1 MMKNK
6 YIVTLTYLVVIL
18 GLLIGTSFLLKPIKE
33 RNQLALYE
41 EKYEEF
47 MPGIELV
54 EVKDVDSEIIFEYIL
69 AKDKTGKDVFLY
81 AAKQFNEYGH
91 IEIVVALDKVGTVIK
106 ASALEVNQ
114 SFSQTDLAD
123 LVINMKDKTVS
134 SPVGSVAGVTLG
146 SISIQEM
153 FSEIEKIHFDIRTGK
168 TEIINEGIVKTKI
181 ELLNNGELFGNIYIL
196 EKAVEYEGKTIIA
209 QLDVRVNILGEVETY
224 TITNYENESTNLQLI
239 SFEEMLSE
247 LEVYL
252 EGGQ

>member
-1 MMKNK
+1 M
-6 YIVTLTYLVVIL
+6 I
-18 GLLIGTSFLLKPIKE
+18 
-33 RNQLALYE
+33 A
-41 EKYEEF
+41 
-47 MPGIELV
+47 
-54 EVKDVDSEIIFEYIL
+54 EIIGIL
-69 AKDKTGKDVFLY
+69 
-81 AAKQFNEYGH
+81 N
-91 IEIVVALDKVGTVIK
+91 
-106 ASALEVNQ
+106 
-114 SFSQTDLAD
+114 